1 MSLSFQPIVPVCVRD
16 PRTMVEKMRTYAVLK
31 SGSQTTWKQW
41 TTTSISAS
49 SLQFS
54 TPPPS
59 GSIIVDRK
67 IYLYLPV
74 RLTFTG
80 VPPVGQTLIQINR
93 DAPRAFPVNSSIDT
107 FSATINN
114 QSVSINIADIVHALM
129 RFNTCNDLK
138 NGDYSMTP
146 SYQDQSQNYNDLFG
160 TIRSPLQNY
169 GDAND
174 GSQTPRG
181 AWPYVVI
188 ANPVSVGVS
197 VTAVIDVA
205 FCEPIILPPFYFG
218 ERNGCG
224 FYNVNTMDFNITMLA
239 QAANRMWSH
248 DDQAG
253 TNVITS
259 ASFVFGGLTNGPAN
273 SSFPQNQ
280 GNQPMLLIQYITPQE
295 TQVIPNNIPITY
307 PYFDVLRFP
316 TDLNVSTTNAPTTYN
331 SNNIQL
337 NSIPRR
343 LYIFIRERNSDL
355 FSNPSHTDTFFQIN
369 SLSIQFKNKN
379 GLLASASMSQLYE
392 MSVKNHCYLTWEQW
406 SGGPVQKP
414 GGIYTSV
421 IGTIGSVICIEFATD
436 IGLESLEAPGILSQS
451 QLQVQVTAS
460 NVSGH
465 TINPTLYIV
474 PILEGTF
481 TIQGL
486 GQASTNIGVL
496 TPNNVLDCQQMDSV
510 SYNDV
515 QNVVGGDF
523 WSGLKDFGA
532 KLWPYIKKAH
542 DFIKEHQLVSKGLS
556 LIPHP
561 AGKVASTVASTLGY
575 GEGEGGRYHAM
586 RGRHYKGYGEGE
598 GVYAGD
604 GVMAGEG
611 EGGVLVGGRRLSRKE
626 MMNRL
631 KNY

>member
-1 MSLSFQPIVPVCVRD
+1 MSLSFQPITPVCVRD

-31 SGSQTTWKQW
+31 AGSQTTWKQW

-59 GSIIVDRK
+59 GSVIVDRK

-74 RLTFTG
+74 RLSFTG
-80 VPPVGQTLIQINR
+80 IPPVGQSILQENR

-129 RFNTCNDLK
+129 HYNTCNDLK
-138 NGDYSMTP
+138 LGDYSLTP
-146 SYQDQSQNYNDLFG
+146 SYQDQSQNYGDLFG
-160 TIRSPLQNY
+160 SIRSPLFNY
-169 GDAND
+169 GDSND
-174 GSQTPRG
+174 GSQMGRG
-181 AWPYVVI
+181 GWPFTVITNVIQTIAGTVQTSVV
-188 ANPVSVGVS
+188 
-197 VTAVIDVA
+197 DVA

-218 ERNGCG
+218 EKNGCG

-280 GNQPMLLIQYITPQE
+280 GNQPMMLIQYITPQE
-295 TQVIPNNIPITY
+295 TQVIPNNVSITY

-316 TDLNVSTTNAPTTYN
+316 TDLNTSTSNAATTYN

-355 FSNPSHTDTFFQIN
+355 FSNPSHTDSFFQIN
-369 SLSIQFKNKN
+369 QISIQFKNKN

-392 MSVKNHCYLTWEQW
+392 MSRKNHCYLSWTQW
-406 SGGPVQKP
+406 SGGPVQKA
-414 GGIYTSV
+414 GASYSTT
-421 IGTIGSVICIEFATD
+421 IGTVGSVLCIEFATD

-451 QLQVQVTAS
+451 QLQVQLTAS
-460 NVSGH
+460 NVSGR
-465 TINPTLYIV
+465 TINPTMYIV
-474 PILEGTF
+474 VIMEGTF

-486 GQASTNIGVL
+486 GQASSNVGVL
-496 TPNNVLDCQQMDSV
+496 TPQNVLDCQQMDSI
-510 SYNDV
+510 SYSDVEDV
-515 QNVVGGDF
+515 QGGDF
-523 WSGLKDFGA
+523 WSGLKNFGS
-532 KLWPYIKKAH
+532 KLWPFISKAH
-542 DFIKEHQLVSKGLS
+542 DFIKEHKLLSRGLS
-556 LIPHP
+556 LIPDP
-561 AGKVASTVASTLGY
+561 TAKVLSTAADAIGY
-575 GEGEGGRYHAM
+575 GEGVMVGGR
-586 RGRHYKGYGEGE
+586 RGRHHRGQ
-598 GVYAGD
+598 

-611 EGGVLVGGRRLSRKE
+611 EGGVLLGGAHLQRKE
-626 MMNRL
+626 MMSRL
-631 KNY
+631 RNY